1 MPGRELIDA
10 GIDDGSIDTVV
21 VAFPDM
27 YGRPVGKRVTADFF
41 SSHVAEH
48 GIEAC
53 EYVLAVDVDMT
64 PLPGYEFANWD
75 TGYGDVVCVPDYT
88 TARRIP
94 WLPGTALVIADLT
107 DEAGEPVA
115 VSPRQMLRHQLDRA
129 AKRGLLVDCATELEF
144 FLFRDTYEEASAKG
158 WKGLTPHTSTIE
170 DYQLMQ
176 TAREEYILRR
186 IRNEMLAADIPVEFS
201 KGEAGRGQ
209 HEVNVTYAGA
219 LETADRHLVFKNG
232 IKEIAAQEGRAATF
246 MAKWTMDDVGSS
258 CHVHVS
264 LRDVESGE
272 PLMADPSHASGLSL
286 VARQFLAGQL
296 RAARQLA
303 WCAAPTVNSY
313 RRYIPGS
320 WAPTAIVW
328 GEDNRTCGFRV
339 VGQGES
345 RRVESRIPGAD
356 VNPYLVLAAAI
367 AAGLHGIDHEL
378 ILDDPYPRNAYEAT
392 DVPRIPSTL
401 VEAIEELRSS
411 SVASEAFG
419 PDVHQHLLNTAVQ
432 EWEACNRHVSDWE
445 LSRNFER
452 I

>member
-10 GIDDGSIDTVV
+10 RIGDGSVDTVV
-21 VAFPDM
+21 VAFPDV

-41 SSHVAEH
+41 ASHVAAH

-53 EYVLAVDVDMT
+53 EYLLAVDIDMT
-64 PLPGYEFANWD
+64 PLPGYTFASWD
-75 TGYGDVVCVPDYT
+75 TGYGDVVCRPDYS
-88 TARRIP
+88 TARLIP
-94 WLPGTALVIADLT
+94 WLPGTAMVIADLT
-107 DEAGEPVA
+107 DDQGEPVE

-129 AKRGLLVDCATELEF
+129 AERGLLVDAATELEF
-144 FLFRDTYEEASAKG
+144 FLFRDSYEEAAAAA
-158 WKGLTPHTSTIE
+158 WKDLTPHTSTIE
-170 DYQLMQ
+170 DYQLLQ

-186 IRNEMLAADIPVEFS
+186 IRNEMLGADIPIEFS

-264 LRDVESGE
+264 LRDAKSGKSV
-272 PLMADPSHASGLSL
+272 MADPSHRHGLSS
-286 VARQFLAGQL
+286 VARRFLAGQL
-296 RAARQLA
+296 LAAQELA
-303 WCAAPTVNSY
+303 WCAAPTLNSY
-313 RRYIPGS
+313 RRYTPGS
-320 WAPTAIVW
+320 WAPTAAVW

-339 VGQGES
+339 VGQGAS

-356 VNPYLVLAAAI
+356 VNPYIVIAAAI
-367 AAGLHGIDHEL
+367 AGGLYGIDYEYDL
-378 ILDDPYPRNAYEAT
+378 PDPYPGNAYEAT

-401 VEAIEELRSS
+401 VEAIEELRASA
-411 SVASEAFG
+411 VASQAFG
-419 PDVHQHLLNTAVQ
+419 PDVHHHLLNMAEQ
-432 EWEACNRHVSDWE
+432 EWASSNRHVSDWE
-445 LSRNFER
+445 LARNFER